1 MKQTRTTV
9 GSLFLLAAVA
19 AAAPA
24 HAASEEAGP
33 TQRPAAPAAPFP
45 GGDVRGDVR
54 GVGESCLVVVPNAE
68 RPLFRLSER
77 ADRRCPA
84 PHVIAHS

>member
-1 MKQTRTTV
+1 MKQTRTTA
-9 GSLFLLAAVA
+9 GALLLLAVL

-24 HAASEEAGP
+24 QTAAADEAGHP
-33 TQRPAAPAAPFP
+33 QRPGSTAAPFR
-45 GGDVRGDVR
+45 GGDVRGD
-54 GVGESCLVVVPNAE
+54 GEGCLVVVPHAE
-68 RPLFRLSER
+68 RPLFQLSER

>member
-1 MKQTRTTV
+1 MKSTTV
-9 GSLFLLAAVA
+9 LGTALLLTALVAATPAHATVPPGGSGQTYRPAPETARDAAGFGDCLAAV
-19 AAAPA
+19 
-24 HAASEEAGP
+24 
-33 TQRPAAPAAPFP
+33 P
-45 GGDVRGDVR
+45 G
-54 GVGESCLVVVPNAE
+54 AE